1 PGSGGGGGGGRG
13 RGGAGGA
20 GRGAARWSH
29 GRRRRLC
36 VPRAG
41 PGRPLLRP
49 VAGPPLTRPG
59 SQRRARAPPPAPPR
73 LRLRRPPGRRR
84 APGRPDARAR
94 PQDER
99 LLAGRA
105 VLALLLPALPE
116 PHRRQAGLP
125 AARAHLH
132 GAGARAARPRAR
144 PGPGPRRRRRRRRRP
159 RPPAAAQPA
168 PQQPEEGAGPGACS
182 LHLSERAD
190 WQYSQR
196 ELDAVEVFFS
206 RTARDNRLGCMFVR
220 CAPSSRYTLLFS
232 HGNAVDLGQMCS
244 FYIGLGSRINCN
256 IFSYDYSGYGVSSGK
271 PSEKNLYADIDA
283 AWQALRTRYGVSP
296 ENIILYGQ
304 SIGTVPTVDLASR
317 YECAAVILH
326 SPLMSGLRVAFPDTR
341 KTYCFDAF
349 PSIDKIS
356 KVTSP
361 VLVIHGTE
369 DEVIDFSHGL
379 AMYERCP
386 RAVEPLWVE
395 GAGHN
400 DIELYAQYLERLKQF
415 ISHELP
421 NS

>member
-1 PGSGGGGGGGRG
+1 RTLTSWFLGRRSATEPHSAGQTRGSGL
-13 RGGAGGA
+13 
-20 GRGAARWSH
+20 S
-29 GRRRRLC
+29 
-36 VPRAG
+36 
-41 PGRPLLRP
+41 RPLS
-49 VAGPPLTRPG
+49 A
-59 SQRRARAPPPAPPR
+59 
-73 LRLRRPPGRRR
+73 
-84 APGRPDARAR
+84 
-94 PQDER
+94 
-99 LLAGRA
+99 
-105 VLALLLPALPE
+105 
-116 PHRRQAGLP
+116 
-125 AARAHLH
+125 H
-132 GAGARAARPRAR
+132 GAPLW
-144 PGPGPRRRRRRRRRP
+144 P
-159 RPPAAAQPA
+159 
-168 PQQPEEGAGPGACS
+168 C
-182 LHLSERAD
+182 
-190 WQYSQR
+190 
-196 ELDAVEVFFS
+196 
-206 RTARDNRLGCMFVR
+206 
-220 CAPSSRYTLLFS
+220 
-232 HGNAVDLGQMCS
+232 
-244 FYIGLGSRINCN
+244 
-256 IFSYDYSGYGVSSGK
+256 
-271 PSEKNLYADIDA
+271 
-283 AWQALRTRYGVSP
+283 RYGVSP

-341 KTYCFDAF
+341 KTYCFDVF